1 MSSHNQDIAEQTLL
15 QESLSDHR
23 WEQEIVTRLP
33 AQLEEQAWACGA
45 MRRKSGKLT
54 HASDL
59 LRGLLAYVLCVSSFR
74 QLGAWG
80 VLLGM
85 ADLADTSWRERL
97 RKASE
102 WLCWLL
108 GYLLLPERLAPSP
121 WLRKVGYGSVE
132 LVDATHL
139 KCVGL
144 HGKVWRIHCLYSLLT
159 QQVRQVIVTS
169 AKVAENL
176 QHFVLQAGNI
186 YVHDGGY
193 GYRDRVAQSS
203 EAGAFT
209 VTAFSPCTFP
219 MQDEKGKAL
228 DVIKWLKR
236 QRARAGR
243 ICSTQVL
250 FEHDGKRFEARVVAL
265 RRTKEQTEQARRRK
279 CKKASKGQR
288 KLQPDTLYLAG
299 WLLVLTTLPV
309 ADWSDQE
316 VLSLY
321 RARWHI
327 ELLFKRIKQLLSQH
341 RLRAE
346 TEETAKATVYAILV
360 SWMLQHE
367 VAQEIRVSLQEM
379 QAVLLEAEQPLE
391 ETEAWQ
397 QPPISEWQVQA
408 LSVELFC
415 QQVRGGWTHERLRSC
430 LPQLRRHLGERPR
443 KRPHR
448 WQQVT
453 QWLQGSGG
461 EGSSR
466 QSHMHMP
473 LVPVLPP

>member
-1 MSSHNQDIAEQTLL
+1 MSSDTHDIVEHPRL
-15 QESLSDHR
+15 QESLCDQR
-23 WEQEIVTRLP
+23 WEQEIVPRLP

-45 MRRKSGKLT
+45 MCRKSGKLA

-80 VLLGM
+80 VLLGIG
-85 ADLADTSWRERL
+85 DLADTSWRERL

-108 GYLLLPERLAPSP
+108 GQLLLPERLAPSP
-121 WLRKVGYGSVE
+121 WLRKAGYGSVE

-139 KCVGL
+139 KCVGV

-159 QQVRQVIVTS
+159 QQVRQVLVTS

-219 MQDEKGKAL
+219 LQDEQGKAV

-236 QRARAGR
+236 QRAAAGR
-243 ICSTQVL
+243 ICSRPVFFQY
-250 FEHDGKRFEARVVAL
+250 EGKRFEARVVAL
-265 RRTKEQTEQARRRK
+265 RRTKEQTDQARRRK
-279 CKKASKGQR
+279 CKKASKEQR
-288 KLQPDTLYLAG
+288 KLQPETLYLAG
-299 WLLVLTTLPV
+299 WVLVLTTLPA

-341 RLRAE
+341 RLRAQ

-360 SWMLQHE
+360 GWMLQQE
-367 VAQEIRVSLQEM
+367 VAQEIRESLQQM

-391 ETEAWQ
+391 EPAGWQ
-397 QPPISEWQVQA
+397 HPPISEWQVQA

-415 QQVRGGWTHERLRSC
+415 QQVRGGWTQQRLRSC

-453 QWLQGSGG
+453 QWLQRSGG

-466 QSHMHMP
+466 QASRQMP
-473 LVPVLPP
+473 LMPVLPP

>member
-1 MSSHNQDIAEQTLL
+1 MSCGTYDSAEPKRL
-15 QESLSDHR
+15 QESLCDHR
-23 WEQEIVTRLP
+23 WEQEIVPRLP
-33 AQLEEQAWACGA
+33 AQLEEQAWLCGA

-80 VLLGM
+80 VLLGL
-85 ADLADTSWRERL
+85 ADLADTSWRDRL
-97 RKASE
+97 RQASE

-108 GYLLLPERLAPSP
+108 GYLLLPERLAPAP
-121 WLRKVGYGSVE
+121 WLRKEGYGSIE

-144 HGKVWRIHCLYSLLT
+144 SGQVWRIHCLYSLLT
-159 QQVRQVIVTS
+159 QQVRQVLVTS
-169 AKVAENL
+169 TKVAEHL

-219 MQDEKGKAL
+219 LQDEQGKAV

-236 QRARAGR
+236 QAARAGH
-243 ICSTQVL
+243 ICSMQVL
-250 FEHDGKRFEARVVAL
+250 FEHEGKRFEARVVAL
-265 RRTKEQTEQARRRK
+265 RRTKEQTDQARRRK
-279 CKKASKGQR
+279 CKKASKAHRQI
-288 KLQPDTLYLAG
+288 QPDTLYLAG
-299 WLLVLTTLPV
+299 WVLVLTTLPA

-321 RARWHI
+321 RARWQI

-341 RLRAE
+341 RLRAR

-360 SWMLQHE
+360 SWMLQQE
-367 VAQEIRVSLQEM
+367 VAQEIRASLQQM
-379 QAVLLEAEQPLE
+379 QAVLLEAQQPLQDPE
-391 ETEAWQ
+391 GWQ
-397 QPPISEWQVQA
+397 QPAISEWQVQA

-415 QQVRGGWTHERLRSC
+415 QQVRGGWTHQRLRTC

-448 WQQVT
+448 WQQIT
-453 QWLQGSGG
+453 QGLLGAGG
-461 EGSSR
+461 AARSR
-466 QSHMHMP
+466 PVQKHMP